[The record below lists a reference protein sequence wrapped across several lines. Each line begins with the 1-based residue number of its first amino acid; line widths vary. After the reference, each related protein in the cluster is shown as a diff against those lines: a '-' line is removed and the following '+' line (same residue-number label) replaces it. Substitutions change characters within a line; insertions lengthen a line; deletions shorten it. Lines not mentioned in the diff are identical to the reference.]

1 MLLFYLPLML
11 FWAYPVCLKIIYMIH
26 FATPFVSVTEKLKRE
41 SNKIEKSK
49 KMKYLKP
56 CCNIS
61 FSNVFTKCS
70 PFSKIDPLT
79 TTTIVFGSQEWS
91 LFTGLIVHTIAYEN
105 HMKNKGNQR
114 FIFSIGLYFKESILQ
129 SGTTKLCFANSLSGM
144 FLHKRTGV

>member
-1 MLLFYLPLML
+1 
-11 FWAYPVCLKIIYMIH
+11 MIH

-70 PFSKIDPLT
+70 AFSKIDPLT

-91 LFTGLIVHTIAYEN
+91 LFTGLTVHTIAYEKQHEKQGQPAIHFFN
-105 HMKNKGNQR
+105 WVV
-114 FIFSIGLYFKESILQ
+114 L
-129 SGTTKLCFANSLSGM
+129 
-144 FLHKRTGV
+144 